1 MTTCSNLFMGNLY
14 GLLLV
19 LVALVYVV
27 VRVIAFFRPSK
38 AQQPSAR
45 LQPPA
50 IVRVGEALVLACAL
64 VVVAV
69 AIASCLR

>member
-1 MTTCSNLFMGNLY
+1 MGNLH

-27 VRVIAFFRPSK
+27 VRAIAFFRPSK

-45 LQPPA
+45 LKPPA